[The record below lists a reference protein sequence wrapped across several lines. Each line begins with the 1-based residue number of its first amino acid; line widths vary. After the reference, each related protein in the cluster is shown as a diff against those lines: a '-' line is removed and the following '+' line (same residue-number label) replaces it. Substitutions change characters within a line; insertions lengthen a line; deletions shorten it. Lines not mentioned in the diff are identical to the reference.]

1 MGEFVDLK
9 TFLARDG
16 TLCKYNK
23 EQRTFVADLAFKIA
37 SCRHESKKESKKVAK
52 EISNVLRKPN
62 MYGHD
67 DDVDHISHLSTLS
80 SPLEILRIFADTDL
94 EERSIELAIRRLYV
108 LLSDH
113 TSKKVVVIVGFSD
126 ETAPATAHFLP

>member
-1 MGEFVDLK
+1 
-9 TFLARDG
+9 
-16 TLCKYNK
+16 
-23 EQRTFVADLAFKIA
+23 
-37 SCRHESKKESKKVAK
+37 
-52 EISNVLRKPN
+52 

-94 EERSIELAIRRLYV
+94 EERSIELAIRRLNV